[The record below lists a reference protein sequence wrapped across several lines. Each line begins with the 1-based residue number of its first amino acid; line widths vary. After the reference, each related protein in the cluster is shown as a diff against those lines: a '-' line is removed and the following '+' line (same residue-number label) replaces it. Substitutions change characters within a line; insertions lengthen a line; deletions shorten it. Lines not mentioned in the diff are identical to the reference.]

1 MAVGAYNNTIY
12 LLGGNNDRKQLIQYD
27 ITTATLIDN
36 GTLALPADVYVIS
49 QGYTQIDNILYI
61 IAGSAG
67 GGKSFKILDMKTS
80 KMTIGYQHNKINLR
94 FAGPI
99 SATKKK

>member
-1 MAVGAYNNTIY
+1 MASSWFIILLTVCSAQWTTHQKILPRSAMYMAVGAYNNTIY

-67 GGKSFKILDMKTS
+67 GGKSFKIL
-80 KMTIGYQHNKINLR
+80 
-94 FAGPI
+94 
-99 SATKKK
+99 